1 MSLHSQS
8 YLVHNHHMDTERR
21 AADARRLAKQA
32 TTPIDHT
39 TGAPIQMPSTTA
51 VRRLVT
57 QMTAAMKPL
66 RRITST
72 PRI

>member
-39 TGAPIQMPSTTA
+39 TGTPIQMPSAGA

-57 QMTAAMKPL
+57 QVAAAMRPH